1 MDVLTYTVE
10 ILKMSLALFIVVNP
24 LGNVPIFIGLTQD
37 MDVSERKKTYR
48 LATLTGV
55 ILLTFFSLVG
65 QNVLVLFGI
74 QWDSFLIAGGIL
86 LLIVA
91 IRLLVTGGWG
101 EHKDATE
108 SVGAVPIGYPLLVGP
123 GAITT
128 SILNIQS
135 FGIVSTLL
143 SVMVTFIIVWIILHF
158 IDPIY
163 KVLGKNGSL
172 VITRVMALLIAAISV
187 QYIIQ
192 GIKISIL

>member
-1 MDVLTYTVE
+1 
-10 ILKMSLALFIVVNP
+10 
-24 LGNVPIFIGLTQD
+24 
-37 MDVSERKKTYR
+37 
-48 LATLTGV
+48 
-55 ILLTFFSLVG
+55 
-65 QNVLVLFGI
+65 LFGI